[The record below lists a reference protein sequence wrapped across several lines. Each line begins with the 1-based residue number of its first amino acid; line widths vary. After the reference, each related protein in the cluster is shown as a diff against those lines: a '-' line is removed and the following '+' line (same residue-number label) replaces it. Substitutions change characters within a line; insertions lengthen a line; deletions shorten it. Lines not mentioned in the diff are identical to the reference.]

1 MNDLCELTVKDV
13 ATLSGVSVRTLHYY
27 DEIDLL
33 KPKRR
38 TSGYRI
44 YNTEHILRLQQILI
58 QRSLG
63 LSLASIKAALDEP
76 TFDRVDALKSQR
88 EALLNKIDNAKA
100 MVLAIEVAI
109 EKSSDLSQETL
120 MTIKE
125 IFNGFNPADHEAE
138 AQELWG
144 ETHAYQMSQKRTQKY
159 TRRDWKQMQTE
170 EEIIWS
176 DAANAMSSGVTPE
189 NYQAGDIVARH
200 RRHIDKWFYTTS
212 SVSYASLADMWESD
226 PRFKN
231 NIDKYGEGLTA
242 WFAQAARFKY
252 DVV

>member
-125 IFNGFNPADHEAE
+125 IFNGFNPADHETE

-176 DAANAMSSGVTPE
+176 DAANAKSSGVTPE